1 MRRPL
6 PVFDATHDRDTGDDA
21 KELPHLELLGWVLTA
36 ERSYTPFGGGR
47 KKGIVRTAD
56 AKIRLYVGGLAL
68 AAVAL
73 AASLAFAGFGPGSVW
88 IVVGLAGANA
98 VAERGGVHIGR
109 TTELT
114 IWILPALFAAVL
126 FGPIA
131 GGIVGAA
138 SMIGDAEIYARQ
150 SERSPRLKFIAY
162 ASTRFIV
169 GAAMGLSAHVA
180 TALVP
185 STVGGLVT
193 ATLVGSVIGEA
204 LDVLFA
210 GVTAKMRGRNLR
222 NFARSMAPV
231 VLTAAPT
238 YGPIVA
244 ALAIAYVSVSPWT
257 APLFFIPALA
267 AQRLYQLYHAQRRL
281 ADDLAEANDAL
292 ARANLSFAG
301 GLIATL
307 DARDRYTAG
316 HSAAVAIY
324 SRDIAA
330 RMGMSDELQEQAY
343 LCGLVHDI
351 GKVGLPAGLLEK
363 PGALT
368 LDERRQMQE
377 HSAIGER
384 ILRQVDSYSDIATI
398 VRHHHER
405 MDGEGYPDGLQ
416 GDSIPPLSRIIAVA
430 DAYNAMTSDRP
441 YRDAMP
447 SRVAR
452 LRLAQAVESQF
463 DTTVV
468 AAFEAI
474 LASADE
480 SYRVG
485 RDISFLAFTTVS
497 DQPEELGS
505 SSDGKMAEV
514 A

>member
-1 MRRPL
+1 MK
-6 PVFDATHDRDTGDDA
+6 AADT
-21 KELPHLELLGWVLTA
+21 
-36 ERSYTPFGGGR
+36 
-47 KKGIVRTAD
+47 
-56 AKIRLYVGGLAL
+56 KIRMYVGGLAL
-68 AAVAL
+68 SAL
-73 AASLAFAGFGPGSVW
+73 ALALALFLFGFGTGNFW
-88 IVVGLAGANA
+88 IVIGLAATNA
-98 VAERGGVHIGR
+98 IAERGGVHIGR

-114 IWILPALFAAVL
+114 IWILPALFASVL
-126 FGPIA
+126 FGPLA

-150 SERSPRLKFIAY
+150 SERSPRLKFVAY
-162 ASTRFIV
+162 SSSRFII
-169 GAAMGLSAHVA
+169 GAAMGLSAHV
-180 TALVP
+180 TTSLVP

-193 ATLVGSVIGEA
+193 ATLAGSIIGEA
-204 LDVLFA
+204 LDVLLA
-210 GVTAKMRGRNLR
+210 GITAKMRGRNLR
-222 NFARSMAPV
+222 SFARTMAPV

-244 ALAIAYVSVSPWT
+244 ALAVAYVSVSPWT

-267 AQRLYQLYHAQRRL
+267 AQRLYQLYHAQRAL
-281 ADDLAEANDAL
+281 ADDLGDANDAL

-330 RMGMSDELQEQAY
+330 RMGMPPETQEQAY

-351 GKVGLPAGLLEK
+351 GKIGLAAGLLEK

-405 MDGEGYPDGLQ
+405 MDGEGYPDGLR
-416 GDSIPPLSRIIAVA
+416 GDAIPPLARIIAVA

-474 LASADE
+474 LASAEE

-485 RDISFLAFTTVS
+485 RELSFLAFATAS
-497 DQPEELGS
+497 DQPKL
-505 SSDGKMAEV
+505 SDGASSIGGAMADV

>member
-1 MRRPL
+1 
-6 PVFDATHDRDTGDDA
+6 VNAAGH
-21 KELPHLELLGWVLTA
+21 
-36 ERSYTPFGGGR
+36 
-47 KKGIVRTAD
+47 
-56 AKIRLYVGGLAL
+56 KIQLYVSGLA
-68 AAVAL
+68 ATAIVIGVAL
-73 AASLAFAGFGPGSVW
+73 FSLGFGVGGAW
-88 IVVGLAGANA
+88 VVAGLAGANA
-98 VAERGGVHIGR
+98 LAERAGVHIGR
-109 TTELT
+109 KTELT
-114 IWILPALFAAVL
+114 IWILPSLFAAVL
-126 FGPIA
+126 FGPVA
-131 GGIVGAA
+131 GGLVGAA
-138 SMIGDAEIYARQ
+138 SMLGDPELYDRNTARA
-150 SERSPRLKFIAY
+150 PRLKFVAY

-169 GAAMGLSAHVA
+169 GAAMGL
-180 TALVP
+180 TASLAIHLVP

-193 ATLVGSVIGEA
+193 ATLAGSIIGEV
-204 LDVLFA
+204 LDVLLA
-210 GVTAKMRGRNLR
+210 GVTAKMRGGRDLKI
-222 NFARSMAPV
+222 FVRSLAPV

-244 ALAIAYVSVSPWT
+244 GLVIAYSSVSPWT
-257 APLFFIPALA
+257 APLFFVPALA
-267 AQRLYQLYHAQRRL
+267 AQRLYQLYHAQRQL
-281 ADDLAEANDAL
+281 ADELVAANDAL

-324 SRDIAA
+324 SRDIAR
-330 RMGMSDELQEQAY
+330 RMGLSEAVQEQAY

-351 GKVGLPAGLLEK
+351 GKIGLAAGLLEK

-405 MDGEGYPDGLQ
+405 MDGEGYPDGLC
-416 GDSIPPLSRIIAVA
+416 GDEIPQLSRVIAVA

-463 DTTVV
+463 DTGVV

-474 LASADE
+474 LASAEE
-480 SYRVG
+480 SYRLG
-485 RDISFLAFTTVS
+485 RDQSFLVFSTAPNHTRPS
-497 DQPEELGS
+497 AAADEAE
-505 SSDGKMAEV
+505 MAEV